1 MIILPLARESSS
13 SAYGIIG
20 HMKFDNAK
28 LIQLLRERGLRPTTA
43 RLQILTLL
51 IEYKNHSSADELL
64 SALRKNGHQ
73 ASPATLYQNLANLVD
88 AGLLKRFTG
97 ADGLV
102 RYDSNLMPHHH
113 LICIRCG
120 KVEDALIGRTGK
132 AAVMPLVLQTGKP
145 PAGWKLDGLQLEFK
159 GVCPRCLKKR

>member
-1 MIILPLARESSS
+1 MAR
-13 SAYGIIG
+13 
-20 HMKFDNAK
+20 
-28 LIQLLRERGLRPTTA
+28 R
-43 RLQILTLL
+43 QILTLL
-51 IEYKNHSSADELL
+51 IEYQNHASADELL
-64 SALRKNGHQ
+64 TALRRKGHK
-73 ASPATLYQNLANLVD
+73 ASPATLYQNLANLVE

-132 AAVMPLVLQTGKP
+132 DAVRPLVLETGKP
-145 PAGWKLDGLQLEFK
+145 PAGWKLDGLMLEFK
-159 GVCPRCLKKR
+159 GVCPDCLKKR